1 MVEQDGISEVRW
13 APRVNPSA
21 IRRLYETDAQGI
33 VDEDQIDDVGYAL
46 YARCRSILRATEAS
60 RGRVTCPRCEHAVVR
75 AAAGAGDNRDEIVA
89 CERCGWRV
97 RWRDYF
103 QTFQHKHLTGGGA
116 TEMHRAFVEQF
127 ERARSPREKMLA
139 IDRLIHTF
147 HWELVSN
154 PGRSAA
160 RELIYAKNNR
170 ELLTFLDRL
179 TYGEG
184 STPGLREQKAVWD
197 RKLESSLWHQQTGFR
212 PDPQTESP
220 DERATPDA
228 TGDGAMR
235 GRSSAD
241 RAARPPRQSP
251 LQWRMPSDVTIELD
265 TAPRTVEAPDDVA
278 ATLNT
283 DSSLRQAFD
292 DLSPSHRKA
301 YVDWIAGAKRDET
314 RRRRIKKMATMLRD
328 GIRTPKS

>member
-1 MVEQDGISEVRW
+1 
-13 APRVNPSA
+13 
-21 IRRLYETDAQGI
+21 
-33 VDEDQIDDVGYAL
+33 
-46 YARCRSILRATEAS
+46 LRATEAS
-60 RGRVTCPRCEHAVVR
+60 RGRITCPRCEHIVMRR
-75 AAAGAGDNRDEIVA
+75 ATGPWDNRDEIVA
-89 CERCGWRV
+89 CESCGWHV

-116 TEMHRAFVEQF
+116 TAMHRAFVEQF

-184 STPGLREQKAVWD
+184 STSGLREQKAVWD
-197 RKLESSLWHQQTGFR
+197 RKLDSSLWHQQTGFR
-212 PDPQTESP
+212 PDPQSEPP
-220 DERATPDA
+220 DQCATPNA
-228 TGDGAMR
+228 TGDGAIR

-241 RAARPPRQSP
+241 GAARPPGQSP
-251 LQWRMPSDVTIELD
+251 LQWRMPTDVTVELD
-265 TAPRTVEAPDDVA
+265 TAPRTVDVPDYLTA
-278 ATLNT
+278 ALNAEP
-283 DSSLRQAFD
+283 SLQAAFD
-292 DLSPSHRKA
+292 ELSSSHRKE
-301 YVDWIAGAKRDET
+301 YVDWIAGAKREET
-314 RRRRIKKMATMLRD
+314 RHKRIKKMAAMLRE
-328 GIRTPKS
+328 GIRTPRS